1 MTELDTSVDSGHWL
15 DLWRRPDGDEVL
27 LPTNG
32 AEVYARQAGWTLLA
46 PRAFDRRVQMQADA
60 KAYRWR
66 GTTLDVSPC
75 VTGPVAVFPAA

>member
-1 MTELDTSVDSGHWL
+1 MAVDDGNWF
-15 DLWRRPDGDEVL
+15 DLLRRPDGDEVL

-32 AEVYARQAGWTLLA
+32 AEVYARQPGWTLLA
-46 PRAFDRRVQMQADA
+46 ARAFDRRVQMQADA

-66 GTTLDVSPC
+66 GTTLDVHPS